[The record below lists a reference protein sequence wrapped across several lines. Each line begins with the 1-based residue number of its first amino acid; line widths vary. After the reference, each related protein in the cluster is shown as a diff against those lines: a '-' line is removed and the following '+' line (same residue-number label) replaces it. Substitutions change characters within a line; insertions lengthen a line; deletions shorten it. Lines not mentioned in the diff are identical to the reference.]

1 MAGTTAVVG
10 DDGVA
15 RCPWAITDPL
25 NTDYHDTEW
34 GVPVHGEQ
42 ALFERICLESFQAGL
57 SWLTILRKRPAF
69 RDAFAG
75 FDVDRVAAFDADDV
89 QRLLADSTIVRNR
102 AKINAAIGNARAVQQ
117 LRDGQGIDAL
127 LWGYRGPDAGAPRTA
142 EEVPTRSAASEAMAK
157 DLRARGFRF
166 VGPTSCHALME
177 ATGIID
183 THLADCHRRGIRC
196 TVDGV
201 RPAGGEAEI
210 SAGCASNRR
219 T

>member
-1 MAGTTAVVG
+1 MPETTAIVG
-10 DDGVA
+10 ADGVA
-15 RCPWAITDPL
+15 RCPWAVTDPL
-25 NTDYHDTEW
+25 NMEYHDTEW
-34 GVPVHGEQ
+34 GVPVHGER

-75 FDVDRVAAFDADDV
+75 FDIDKVAAFTDDDV
-89 QRLLADSTIVRNR
+89 QRLLADAAIVRNR
-102 AKINAAIGNARAVQQ
+102 AKIAAAVGNASAVQR
-117 LRDGQGIDAL
+117 LRDGDGLDAV
-127 LWGYRGPDAGAPRTA
+127 LWSYRAADPAAPRTA

-183 THLADCHRRGIRC
+183 THLAGCHRRG
-196 TVDGV
+196 V
-201 RPAGGEAEI
+201 
-210 SAGCASNRR
+210 SAGCASSRR

>member
-1 MAGTTAVVG
+1 MPETTAIVG
-10 DDGVA
+10 ADGVA
-15 RCPWAITDPL
+15 RCPWAVTDPL
-25 NTDYHDTEW
+25 NTEYHDMEW
-34 GVPVHGEQ
+34 GVPVHGER

-75 FDVDRVAAFDADDV
+75 FDVDKVAAFTDDDV
-89 QRLLADSTIVRNR
+89 QRLLADAAIVRNR
-102 AKINAAIGNARAVQQ
+102 AKIAAAVGNASAVQR
-117 LRDGQGIDAL
+117 LRDGEGLDAV
-127 LWGYRGPDAGAPRTA
+127 LWGYRDADPAAPRTA

-183 THLADCHRRGIRC
+183 THLAGCHRRG
-196 TVDGV
+196 V
-201 RPAGGEAEI
+201 
-210 SAGCASNRR
+210 SADCASSRR